1 MKAYLL
7 LMTACTSLLL
17 TSCASIT
24 EGRTQ
29 NLTVETTPDGA
40 HCDLFRDSEKPG
52 VINPTPGTLLI
63 NKSKHDIELLCQ
75 KEGYLDEKLTIVSET
90 EGMTFGNALLGGV
103 IGIAIDSSTG
113 AANQYAGMVELDFI
127 PKQFL
132 CEQQRDAFFSAQDQV
147 VIERFQGE
155 VDKINDR
162 CEFARPN
169 QKKLCD
175 KDIQALEKLKQ
186 EELQAIAEIKALT
199 GIDASADTV
208 EGFEQA
214 VADISSE
221 VHCE

>member
-40 HCDLFRDSEKPG
+40 HCDLFRDSEKLG

-113 AANQYAGMVELDFI
+113 AANQYAGMVELDFT

-175 KDIQALEKLKQ
+175 KDIQALEELKQ

-214 VADISSE
+214 IADISS
-221 VHCE
+221 VAHCE